1 MQRVRLSSHQATVQK
16 LGGSRISLSHKFR
29 LAMMQPRLSDPSLD
43 LEAAVGDEEQ
53 PLKYLEGVQNASV
66 HAIACV
72 SNLYEYVK
80 EKSGPLKP
88 GVQTVEG
95 TVKSVVGPAYDKFHH
110 VPNEVLKLVDS
121 KVDESLTGL
130 KQRVP
135 ASVKEASSKVVS
147 AAQNAP
153 ATVRSMAS
161 DVTKINVTD
170 TASGYAKDLYTKY
183 EPAAEQYAASA
194 WRKLNQ
200 LPVFP
205 KVAEAMIPTTANCVE
220 KYNQTVQSTAEKGYK
235 VSSYLL
241 LVHYNMFCHL

>member
-1 MQRVRLSSHQATVQK
+1 MAQQNA
-16 LGGSRISLSHKFR
+16 
-29 LAMMQPRLSDPSLD
+29 SDSPP
-43 LEAAVGDEEQ
+43 EIVNDEEQ
-53 PLKYLEGVQNASV
+53 RLKYLEGVQSASL

-95 TVKSVVGPAYDKFHH
+95 TVKSVVGPAYDKFHD
-110 VPNEVLKLVDS
+110 VPSEVLKLVDRN
-121 KVDESLTGL
+121 VDRSMTGL

-135 ASVKEASSKVVS
+135 ASIKEASTRAVS

-153 ATVRSMAS
+153 AVVSSVAS
-161 DVTKINVTD
+161 EVKKINVTD
-170 TASGYAKDLYTKY
+170 TASGYAKEMYAKY
-183 EPAAEQYAASA
+183 EPAAEQCAAST

-205 KVAEAMIPTTANCVE
+205 KVAEAVIPTAATCVE

-235 VSSYLL
+235 ISSYLP
-241 LVHYNMFCHL
+241 LVPTEKMAKVFGDPDADVTPVEPPAAAAPPGKASSVSAP

>member
-1 MQRVRLSSHQATVQK
+1 MALQDSSD
-16 LGGSRISLSHKFR
+16 SPPEI
-29 LAMMQPRLSDPSLD
+29 
-43 LEAAVGDEEQ
+43 VGDEEQ

-121 KVDESLTGL
+121 KVDESVTAL
-130 KQRVP
+130 KQLVP
-135 ASVKEASSKVVS
+135 ASVKEASSKAVS
-147 AAQNAP
+147 AAQKAP
-153 ATVRSMAS
+153 ARGCSMTS
-161 DVTKINVTD
+161 DLTQINVTHI
-170 TASGYAKDLYTKY
+170 ASVYAKELYTKY

-205 KVAEAMIPTTANCVE
+205 KVAEAVIPTAANCVE

-235 VSSYLL
+235 VSSYLPLVPTEKIAKVFSSSEAASVDPPKAATHPGESSLEIL
-241 LVHYNMFCHL
+241 LHDI